1 MAVDRGGHDN
11 PLILD
16 LIEKVNL
23 LQSSVN
29 LGLQAE
35 GRAAEDRKDAA
46 ESRRGIYK
54 KLENM
59 AIENVTTKLQIGN
72 IQANQSDIKL
82 KVETIEKQVHGYANQ
97 IIGVGWVMKIIY
109 IVVGVILGVLGY
121 KIGIPK

>member
-1 MAVDRGGHDN
+1 MPVERGGYDN
-11 PLILD
+11 ALILD

-54 KLENM
+54 KLETM
-59 AIENVTTKLQIGN
+59 AIENARTEEKVEA
-72 IQANQSDIKL
+72 IQENQTDIKL
-82 KVETIEKQVHGYANQ
+82 KVISIEKEVDGFRNQV
-97 IIGVGWVMKIIY
+97 IGAGWVMKIVY
-109 IVVGVILGVLGY
+109 IVGGVILGVLGY

>member
-23 LQSSVN
+23 LQHTAN
-29 LGLQAE
+29 LNLQAE
-35 GRAAEDRKDAA
+35 GRAAEDRKEAA
-46 ESRRGIYK
+46 ESRKGIYV

-72 IQANQSDIKL
+72 IQSNQADIKL
-82 KVETIEKQVHGYANQ
+82 KVETIEKQVHGYTNQ
-97 IIGVGWVMKIIY
+97 IIGVGWVMKVIY
-109 IVVGVILGVLGY
+109 MIVGVILGVLGY